1 MLLKELMSQYNINLS
16 LSDNAQNIEVN
27 DDFSGNSLVSISDT
41 EINIT
46 CTLEDVSRV
55 VNFNFD
61 KNTITEL
68 FISDLGIGGRVYSL
82 KGEPIKIIN

>member
-1 MLLKELMSQYNINLS
+1 MSQYNINLS